1 MSSTANQ
8 AAPSLKALDD
18 QLNQQI
24 LAGDILNAFEK
35 FYADDVVMQE
45 NTEEPRVGKDANR
58 KAEQAFVDSVQEF
71 HGVQL
76 LGAAVEGDRSYSE
89 WVLEVTFKGGT
100 RIKMTQAAA
109 RQWKNGQIVH
119 ERFYYSKG

>member
-1 MSSTANQ
+1 MASTSTTQ
-8 AAPSLKALDD
+8 PSVKALDD

-24 LAGDILNAFEK
+24 LAGDILGAFDR
-35 FYADDVVMQE
+35 FYADNVVMQE
-45 NTEEPRVGKDANR
+45 NTEQPRTGKAENR
-58 KAEQAFVDSVQEF
+58 KYEEQFLASVEQF
-71 HGVQL
+71 HRAAL

-89 WVLEVTFKGGT
+89 WEFDATYKGAGRT
-100 RIKMTQAAA
+100 KLVQAAA

>member
-1 MSSTANQ
+1 MGS
-8 AAPSLKALDD
+8 PSAVQTSVKTLDD

-24 LAGDILNAFEK
+24 LAGDILGAFDK

-45 NTEEPRVGKDANR
+45 NTAEPRIGKANNR
-58 KAEQAFVDSVQEF
+58 KFEEAFVASIEQF
-71 HGVQL
+71 HGAAL

-89 WVLEVTFKGGT
+89 WEFDATFKGGG
-100 RIKMTQAAA
+100 RIKLVQAAA
-109 RQWKNGQIVH
+109 RQWKNGQIAH